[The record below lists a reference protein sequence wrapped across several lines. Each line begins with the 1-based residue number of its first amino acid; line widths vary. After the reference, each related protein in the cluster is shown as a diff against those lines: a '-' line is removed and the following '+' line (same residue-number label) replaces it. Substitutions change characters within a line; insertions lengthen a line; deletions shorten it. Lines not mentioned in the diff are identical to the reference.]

1 MKTDI
6 YVDLNYF
13 WWHFSTEAE
22 FEYVHKIVDKVA
34 ERQLEI
40 SEKSNEKIIKR
51 IETFWL
57 YFL

>member
-1 MKTDI
+1 MWTLVSFGGTFPQK
-6 YVDLNYF
+6 LNS
-13 WWHFSTEAE
+13 HI
-22 FEYVHKIVDKVA
+22 HKIADKVA